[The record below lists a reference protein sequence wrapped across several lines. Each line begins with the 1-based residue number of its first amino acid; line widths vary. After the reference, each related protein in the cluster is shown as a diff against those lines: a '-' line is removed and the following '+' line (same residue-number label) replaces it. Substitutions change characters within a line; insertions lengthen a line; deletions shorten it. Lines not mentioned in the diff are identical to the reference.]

1 MTVDVQVA
9 TDAAGIPAAGNVG
22 EWVERTTRAAGPGG
36 DFDVS
41 IRIVDAGEMQALNRD
56 YRDQDK
62 PTNVLAFPAGDA
74 GFVPP
79 GERPLLG
86 DIVVCAGIVAD
97 EAAEQGGVR
106 IPGQYFSSQMN
117 DKPPSTSGTGST
129 SLIARLKRAIK
140 GEPWSRE
147 EIHDIIQQSETDID
161 AEEKSMLA
169 GVLEVSETQ
178 VRDVMIPRSQMV
190 VIDIEDDIDEMIKVI
205 VESGHSRFPVM
216 GEDRDEVLGVL
227 LAKDLLRYFGRRAGQ
242 EVPIRK
248 LLRPA
253 AVIPESKRLNALLKE
268 FRASHNH
275 MAIVVDE
282 YGGVSGLLTIEDVLE
297 EIVGEI
303 DDEHDPEEDAFIRS
317 EGDRDGRP
325 SFAVRA
331 LTRIEDFNEF
341 FECELSDEEYDT
353 VGGLVMHELG
363 RLPRRGESI
372 DFGGF
377 EFSVTKADKRRI
389 GALRVQR
396 LAV

>member
-1 MTVDVQVA
+1 
-9 TDAAGIPAAGNVG
+9 
-22 EWVERTTRAAGPGG
+22 
-36 DFDVS
+36 
-41 IRIVDAGEMQALNRD
+41 
-56 YRDQDK
+56 
-62 PTNVLAFPAGDA
+62 
-74 GFVPP
+74 
-79 GERPLLG
+79 
-86 DIVVCAGIVAD
+86 
-97 EAAEQGGVR
+97 
-106 IPGQYFSSQMN
+106 MN
-117 DKPPSTSGTGST
+117 DKPPSTSGTGNT

-147 EIHDIIQQSETDID
+147 EIQDIIQKSETDID
-161 AEEKSMLA
+161 AEERSMLA

-190 VIDIEDDIDEMIKVI
+190 VIDIDDDIDEMIRVI

-227 LAKDLLRYFGRRAGQ
+227 LAKDLLRYFGRKAGQ

-248 LLRPA
+248 LLRAA

-303 DDEHDPEEDAFIRS
+303 DDEHDPEEDAYIRPD
-317 EGDRDGRP
+317 GDRNGKRC
-325 SFAVRA
+325 FAVRA

-396 LAV
+396 LEA